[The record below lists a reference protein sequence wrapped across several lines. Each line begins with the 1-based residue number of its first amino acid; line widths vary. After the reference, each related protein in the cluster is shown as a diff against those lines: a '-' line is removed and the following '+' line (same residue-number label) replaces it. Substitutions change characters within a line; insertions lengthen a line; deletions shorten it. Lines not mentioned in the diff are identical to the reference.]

1 MKKSTKK
8 VFATLAAL
16 AVSCSAIAFAACG
29 TTENPDKPDDG
40 KQDEVKISYQ
50 FVGNYDELMSWG
62 MVYDFCANLTPD
74 GVATIAIYRNDED
87 FTKIEG
93 TWKEA
98 ADEDGVNVLT
108 IRDGVN
114 PDGKYELYSESDGSY
129 IWKDYYF
136 TFMGGYSRKID
147 LNGSSKITYEEESDW
162 LKYVAERR
170 KGMEI
175 PNLGG
180 DSEEGGNGGQE
191 EQKPSEEAT
200 EIAAFKKDSSSITF
214 LSDGTGKVSVFGA
227 MNRTFK
233 WTYAGGTLS
242 ITALTTNEGSEQGSA
257 VVEGNNITVTVNGGG
272 TDYSVTFAD
281 CDLSKLA

>member
-8 VFATLAAL
+8 VFAALAAL

-29 TTENPDKPDDG
+29 TTDKPDNPDDG
-40 KQDEVKISYQ
+40 KVEAKISYQ

-74 GVATIAIYRNDED
+74 GVATITIYRNDED
-87 FTKIEG
+87 ITKIEG
-93 TWKEA
+93 SWKEA

-147 LNGSSKITYEEESDW
+147 LNGSSKITYEEEADW

-170 KGMEI
+170 EGMDI
-175 PNLGG
+175 PQLGG

-200 EIAAFKKDSSSITF
+200 EIAVFKKDSSSITF

-242 ITALTTNEGSEQGSA
+242 ITALTMNEGTEQGSA